1 VKVLAGA
8 VRTNFEGEMNERW
21 REEVLEVDDEVW
33 VHAKAGDGEGS
44 EVRGER
50 REHGAKLWS
59 DPGE

>member
-1 VKVLAGA
+1 
-8 VRTNFEGEMNERW
+8 MNERW